1 MVGYDGLM
9 GNTPVG
15 NWPAVEYEPHQW
27 VVRDPYASRSQLRRH
42 AGDYSAAVLTA
53 IADRPVDLP
62 VALLTEAEEAAQE
75 LARFDAHLSAELGAD
90 CELGPM
96 SSVLLRTESSASS
109 QIENLTVGARQLAL
123 AELGEHTNRNARIVT
138 ANVRAMEA
146 AIDLGREVDAD
157 SILAMHQALLGESDP
172 ARAGRWR
179 DEQVWIGGSNIG
191 PHVADFVPP
200 HHDRV
205 PAAVADLIRFV
216 RRDDLPAL
224 VHLALAHAQF
234 ETIHPFTD
242 GNGRTGRALVHAM
255 LSARQLTGHITVPI
269 SAGLLV
275 NTGDYFDALTRYRT
289 GDPEPI
295 VRRFMDATFYAVGTG
310 RRMVDELRSVRAT
323 YRQQTTARADSV
335 VWKVIDSL
343 IAQPVVNSTYVAETF
358 GTSGVA
364 AQRAIDRLVESG
376 VLREVSQRA
385 RNRVWQA
392 DGILTVLDDFAAGI
406 RRVRG

>member
-1 MVGYDGLM
+1 MTNDPAG
-9 GNTPVG
+9 
-15 NWPAVEYEPHQW
+15 WPAVRYEQHPW
-27 VVRDPYASRSQLRRH
+27 AVRDAYVSRTQLRRH
-42 AGDYSAAVLTA
+42 AGPYSAAVLSD
-53 IADRPVDLP
+53 IADHP
-62 VALLTEAEEAAQE
+62 VALPVGLLAEAEEAAQE
-75 LARFDAHLSAELGAD
+75 LVRFDAHLSAELGAD

-109 QIENLTVGARQLAL
+109 QIENLTVGARQLAM

-146 AIDLGREVDAD
+146 AIDLGRAIDAD
-157 SILAMHQALLGESDP
+157 SILSMHRALLGESDP
-172 ARAGRWR
+172 TQAGRWR
-179 DEQVWIGGSNIG
+179 DQQVWIGGGNLG
-191 PHVADFVPP
+191 PHLADFVPP

-205 PAAVADLIRFV
+205 PAAVADLLRFV
-216 RRDDLPAL
+216 QRTDVPAL
-224 VHLALAHAQF
+224 AHIALAHAQF

-255 LSARQLTGHITVPI
+255 LSSKQLTSHVTVPI

-275 NTGDYFDALTRYRT
+275 HTGRYFDALTRFRS

-295 VRRFMDATFYAVGTG
+295 VRQFVDAAFYAISSG
-310 RRMVDELRSVRAT
+310 RRLVDELRSARAA
-323 YRQQTTARADSV
+323 YRAQTTARADSTA
-335 VWKVIDSL
+335 WTLIDRL
-343 IAQPVVNSTYVAETF
+343 IAQPVVNSTFVAESC
-358 GTSGVA
+358 GISGVA

-392 DGILTVLDDFAAGI
+392 DGVLTALDDFATGI

>member
-1 MVGYDGLM
+1 MANPSTGS
-9 GNTPVG
+9 
-15 NWPAVEYEPHQW
+15 WPAVEYEAHAW
-27 VVRDPYASRSQLRRH
+27 VIGDPYASRTQLRRH
-42 AGDYSAAVLTA
+42 TGPYSAAVLVD
-53 IADRPVDLP
+53 IAELPVDLP

-123 AELGEHTNRNARIVT
+123 AELGEHTNQNARIVT

-146 AIDLGREVDAD
+146 ALDLGRAVDGD
-157 SILAMHQALLGESDP
+157 SILAMHNALLGESDP
-172 ARAGRWR
+172 THAGRWR

-191 PHVADFVPP
+191 PHAADFVPP

-205 PAAVADLIRFV
+205 PEAMSDLIRFV
-216 RRDDLPAL
+216 RRDDVPAL

-255 LSARQLTGHITVPI
+255 LSVRQLTGHITVPI

-275 NTGDYFDALTRYRT
+275 NTGSYFDALTRYRL

-295 VRRFMDATFYAVGTG
+295 VRQFVDATFYAVGTG
-310 RRMVDELRSVRAT
+310 RRLVDELRAVRAG
-323 YRQQTTARADSV
+323 YREQTVARADSV
-335 VWKVIDSL
+335 VWKLIDSL
-343 IAQPVVNSTYVAETF
+343 IAQSVVNSTYVVESF
-358 GTSGVA
+358 GISGVA

-376 VLREVSQRA
+376 VLREVSQRT
-385 RNRVWQA
+385 RNRIWQA
-392 DGILTVLDDFAAGI
+392 DGILTALDDFAAGI

>member
-1 MVGYDGLM
+1 MTNDPAG
-9 GNTPVG
+9 
-15 NWPAVEYEPHQW
+15 WPAVRYEQHPW
-27 VVRDPYASRSQLRRH
+27 AVRDTYVSRTQLRRH
-42 AGDYSAAVLTA
+42 AGPYSAAVLSG
-53 IADRPVDLP
+53 IAEQSVALP
-62 VALLTEAEEAAQE
+62 VGLLAEADEAAQE
-75 LARFDAHLSAELGAD
+75 LVRFDAHLSAELGTD

-109 QIENLTVGARQLAL
+109 QIENLTVGARQLAM

-146 AIDLGREVDAD
+146 ALDLGRAVDAD
-157 SILAMHQALLGESDP
+157 SILAMHRALLGESDP
-172 ARAGRWR
+172 TQAGRWR
-179 DEQVWIGGSNIG
+179 DQQVWIGGSNIG
-191 PHVADFVPP
+191 PHLADFVPP

-205 PAAVADLIRFV
+205 PTAIADLIRFV
-216 RRDDLPAL
+216 NRTDVPAL
-224 VHLALAHAQF
+224 AHTALAHAHF

-255 LSARQLTGHITVPI
+255 LSGRQLTRHITVPI

-275 NTGDYFDALTRYRT
+275 NTGSYFDALTRYRS

-295 VRRFMDATFYAVGTG
+295 VRQFVDATFYAIGSG
-310 RRMVDELRSVRAT
+310 RRLVDELRSVRAA
-323 YRQQTTARADSV
+323 YREQTTARADSAA
-335 VWKVIDSL
+335 WKLIDRL
-343 IAQPVVNSTYVAETF
+343 IAQPVVNSTYVVESF
-358 GTSGVA
+358 GISGVA
-364 AQRAIDRLVESG
+364 AQRAIDRLVECG

-392 DGILTVLDDFAAGI
+392 DGILTALDDFAAGV

>member
-1 MVGYDGLM
+1 M
-9 GNTPVG
+9 
-15 NWPAVEYEPHQW
+15 
-27 VVRDPYASRSQLRRH
+27 VRDTYVSRTQLRRH
-42 AGDYSAAVLTA
+42 AGPYSAAVLSD
-53 IADRPVDLP
+53 IAEQP
-62 VALLTEAEEAAQE
+62 VALPVGLLAEADEAAQE
-75 LARFDAHLSAELGAD
+75 LVRFDAHLSAELGTD

-96 SSVLLRTESSASS
+96 TSVLLRTESSASS

-123 AELGEHTNRNARIVT
+123 AEIGEHTNRNARIVT

-146 AIDLGREVDAD
+146 ALDLGRAVDVD
-157 SILAMHQALLGESDP
+157 SILAMHRALLGESDP
-172 ARAGRWR
+172 TQAGRWR
-179 DEQVWIGGSNIG
+179 DQQVWIGGSNLG
-191 PHVADFVPP
+191 PHLADFVPP

-205 PAAVADLIRFV
+205 PPAIADLIRFIDRTDV
-216 RRDDLPAL
+216 PAL
-224 VHLALAHAQF
+224 AHTALAHAQF

-255 LSARQLTGHITVPI
+255 LSGRQLTRHITVPI

-275 NTGDYFDALTRYRT
+275 NTGSYFDALTRYRS

-295 VRRFMDATFYAVGTG
+295 VRQFVDATFYAIGSG
-310 RRMVDELRSVRAT
+310 RGLVDELRAVRAA
-323 YRQQTTARADSV
+323 YREQTTARADSAA
-335 VWKVIDSL
+335 WRLIDRL
-343 IAQPVVNSTYVAETF
+343 IAQPVVNSTYVTESF
-358 GTSGVA
+358 GISGVA

-392 DGILTVLDDFAAGI
+392 DGILTALDDFAAGI

>member
-1 MVGYDGLM
+1 M
-9 GNTPVG
+9 GNAPSG
-15 NWPAVEYEPHQW
+15 SWPAVEYETYPW
-27 VVRDPYASRSQLRRH
+27 TVRDPYVSRSQLRRH
-42 AGDYSAAVLTA
+42 AGDYSAAVLTD
-53 IADRPVDLP
+53 IAEQSVELP
-62 VALLTEAEEAAQE
+62 VSLLTEAEEAAQE
-75 LARFDAHLSAELGAD
+75 LARFDAHLSARLGAD

-123 AELGEHTNRNARIVT
+123 AVLGEHSNRNARIVT
-138 ANVRAMEA
+138 ANVHAMEA
-146 AIDLGREVDAD
+146 AISLGRDIDAA
-157 SILAMHQALLGESDP
+157 SILAMHRALLGESDP
-172 ARAGRWR
+172 AHAGRWR

-205 PAAVADLIRFV
+205 PAAIADLIRFT

-275 NTGDYFDALTRYRT
+275 NTGSYFDALTGYRS

-295 VRRFMDATFYAVGTG
+295 VRRFVEATFYAVGAG
-310 RRMVDELRSVRAT
+310 RRLVEDLRAVRT
-323 YRQQTTARADSV
+323 GYREQTTARADSV

-343 IAQPVVNSTYVAETF
+343 IAQPVVNSAYVAETF
-358 GTSGVA
+358 GISAVA
-364 AQRAIDRLVESG
+364 AQRAIDRLVQSG

-392 DGILTVLDDFAAGI
+392 DAILTALDDFAAGV